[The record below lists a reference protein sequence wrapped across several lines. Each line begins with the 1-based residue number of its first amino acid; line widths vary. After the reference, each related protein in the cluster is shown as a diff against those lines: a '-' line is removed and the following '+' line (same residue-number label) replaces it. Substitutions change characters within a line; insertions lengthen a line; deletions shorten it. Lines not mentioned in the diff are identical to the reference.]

1 MSRSEPKPKII
12 YKNLEDL
19 IKSNSISKNNKRYH
33 TQRNHTQG
41 LADTTNQTIPIFN

>member
-19 IKSNSISKNNKRYH
+19 IKSSSLPKNKIKQSSTERR
-33 TQRNHTQG
+33 Q
-41 LADTTNQTIPIFN
+41 NQVLTEILGEK